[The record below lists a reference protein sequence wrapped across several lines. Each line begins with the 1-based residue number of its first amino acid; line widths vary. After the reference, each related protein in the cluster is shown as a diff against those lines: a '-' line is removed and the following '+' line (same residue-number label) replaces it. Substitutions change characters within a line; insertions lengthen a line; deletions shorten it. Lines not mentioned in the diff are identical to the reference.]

1 MMSKRLEVRKTHKL
15 FIAGRFPRSESG
27 HTFHWEAPDGTTAAN
42 ICRASR
48 KDFRDAVTAARDAC
62 PGWEERTSYNRGQI
76 LYRCA
81 EMLEGRSAQ
90 FREELRLQGASPSA
104 ARKEVARAI
113 DLLIYYAGWAD
124 KYAQIFSRVNPVAA
138 PYFNFTVPEATG
150 VVAVLAPRESGLLGL
165 LAALAPVI
173 TGGNSCVALAAR
185 DYPLC
190 AVSLAETLHT
200 ADLPAGVVN
209 LLTGFR
215 RELLEPFAT
224 HMDVNALVYFG
235 DDRAEITQAENSA
248 AENVKRVTVCGRAD
262 WEGAAA
268 LNPYAILRTQDT
280 KTTWHP
286 IGL

>member
-1 MMSKRLEVRKTHKL
+1 MMGKRLDVRKTHKL
-15 FIAGRFPRSESG
+15 FIGGSFPRSESG
-27 HTFHWEAPDGTTAAN
+27 RTFRWEAPDGAAAAN

-48 KDFRDAVTAARDAC
+48 KDFRDAAAVARAAFAGWAGRTA
-62 PGWEERTSYNRGQI
+62 YNRAQI
-76 LYRCA
+76 IYRCA

-90 FREELRLQGASPSA
+90 FREELRLQGASATA
-104 ARKEVARAI
+104 ARKEVSGAI

-124 KYAQIFSRVNPVAA
+124 KYGQLFSRVNPVAA
-138 PYFNFTVPEATG
+138 PYFNFTVLEATG
-150 VVAVLAPRESGLLGL
+150 VVAVVAPSESGLLGL

-173 TGGNSCVALAAR
+173 TGGNTCVALAAR

-215 RELLEPFAT
+215 VELLAPFAT

-235 DDRAEITQAENSA
+235 DDRTEIAQAESSA
-248 AENVKRVTVCGRAD
+248 AENVKRVAVCGRAE

-268 LNPYAILRTQDT
+268 LNPYAILRTQET

-286 IGL
+286 IRF

>member
-1 MMSKRLEVRKTHKL
+1 MTSKRLDVRKTHKL
-15 FIAGRFPRSESG
+15 FIGGSFPRSESG
-27 HTFHWEAPDGTTAAN
+27 RTFRWESPDGAVAN

-48 KDFRDAVTAARDAC
+48 KDFRDAVTASRGAFR
-62 PGWEERTSYNRGQI
+62 GWTGRTSYNRAQI

-81 EMLEGRSAQ
+81 EMLEGRSSQ
-90 FREELRLQGASPSA
+90 FHDELRLQGASPSA

-124 KYAQIFSRVNPVAA
+124 KYGQIFSRVNPVAA

-150 VVAVLAPRESGLLGL
+150 VVAVFAPSESGLLGL
-165 LAALAPVI
+165 LAALTPVI
-173 TGGNSCVALAAR
+173 TGGNTCVVLAAR
-185 DYPLC
+185 DHPLC

-215 RELLEPFAT
+215 AELLEPFAT

-235 DDRAEITQAENSA
+235 DDIAEIAQAETSA
-248 AENVKRVTVCGRAD
+248 AENVKRVAVCGRAD
-262 WEGAAA
+262 WEGADA
-268 LNPYAILRTQDT
+268 LNPYAILRTQET

-286 IGL
+286 IGF